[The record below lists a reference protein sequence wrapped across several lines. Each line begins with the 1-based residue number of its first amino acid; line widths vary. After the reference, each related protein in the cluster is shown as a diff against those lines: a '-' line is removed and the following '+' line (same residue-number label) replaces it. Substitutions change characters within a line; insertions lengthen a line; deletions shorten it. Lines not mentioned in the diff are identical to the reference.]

1 MKHGQVFNDN
11 FPSVF
16 RFLVSLGM
24 TSSSEKKGRER
35 DGSAVPLPA
44 FTPIL
49 QTVIP
54 TEGRNLNQ
62 QSIKNSIFE
71 SAPKGRCHAILKM
84 GTHKKSLP
92 GFGNLAGFYILQ
104 LTTNVS

>member
-1 MKHGQVFNDN
+1 MKHGQVFNNN

-24 TSSSEKKGRER
+24 TSPSEKKGREQ
-35 DGSAVPLPA
+35 DGGAVPLPA

-54 TEGRNLNQ
+54 TEGRNLILHIFLIFNYMNKLNNY
-62 QSIKNSIFE
+62 KN
-71 SAPKGRCHAILKM
+71 
-84 GTHKKSLP
+84 
-92 GFGNLAGFYILQ
+92 FYNFSVTFYP
-104 LTTNVS
+104 LTTFLHNL

>member
-35 DGSAVPLPA
+35 DGSAVSLPA

-49 QTVIP
+49 QAVIP
-54 TEGRNLNQ
+54 TEGRNLILDILFIFNYMD
-62 QSIKNSIFE
+62 KLNSYCIG
-71 SAPKGRCHAILKM
+71 S
-84 GTHKKSLP
+84 
-92 GFGNLAGFYILQ
+92 NYQ
-104 LTTNVS
+104 V